1 MRNSKL
7 LQRED
12 GVKITVITINFNNLN
27 GLKRT
32 IPSVFSQ
39 TYNQYEYIIVD
50 GGSTDGSKE
59 YIEQYS
65 PLIDEWVSEPDKG
78 VYNAMNKAIKMAH
91 GEFCIFMNSGDHF
104 YSPTVLDEVLPSLN
118 DADIYT
124 GYTLRIGDKQ
134 VDIWAPPVELD
145 MHFMMYESLSH
156 QATFT
161 RTSILK
167 ERPFSEEYK
176 IVSDW
181 ESFFKAWYQQKCKY
195 QMLDSTIAV
204 YYLDGI
210 SGNFNLCVKERKK
223 VIKEILG
230 KDVPSDYYCSSVDV
244 TQYLTST
251 QLKRKKLFE
260 QKIKS
265 AMNLS
270 PVSRDMKILRN
281 SFKFLIKDLFL
292 K

>member
-7 LQRED
+7 SQREN
-12 GVKITVITINFNNLN
+12 GVKITVITVNYNNLN

-32 IPSVFSQ
+32 SPSVLSQ
-39 TYNQYEYIIVD
+39 TYSQYEYIIVD

-59 YIEQYS
+59 YIELQNGIS
-65 PLIDEWVSEPDKG
+65 QWISEKDKG
-78 VYNAMNKAIKMAH
+78 IYNAMNKAIKMAH

-104 YSPTVLDEVLPSLN
+104 YSATVLDEVLPSLN

-134 VDIWAPPVELD
+134 VDIWAPPAEMD
-145 MHFMMYESLSH
+145 MHFMMYDSLSH

-167 ERPFSEEYK
+167 EHPFSEEYK

-204 YYLDGI
+204 YYLDGL
-210 SGNFNLCVKERKK
+210 SSNFEQWIKERKL
-223 VIKEILG
+223 VIKDILG
-230 KDVPSDYYCSSVDV
+230 KEVSSDYGSCINV
-244 TQYLTST
+244 TQCLSSN
-251 QLKRKKLFE
+251 QLQRKKVFE
-260 QKIKS
+260 KKINS

-270 PVSRDMKILRN
+270 PVSRDMKIMRN
-281 SFKFLIKDLFL
+281 AFKFLIKDMFL